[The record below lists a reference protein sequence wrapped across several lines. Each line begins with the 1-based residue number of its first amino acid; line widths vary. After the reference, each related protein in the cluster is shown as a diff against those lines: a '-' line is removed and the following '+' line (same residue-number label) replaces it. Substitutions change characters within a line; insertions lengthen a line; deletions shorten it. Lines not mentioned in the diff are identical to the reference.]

1 MSAGFDPLQVQE
13 MPAVRGPEQ
22 WQLRPRL
29 RLRWLLLGALI
40 AMLAALSAQRVEL
53 DRFAS
58 QSLQALRHLI
68 DPSQPSQ
75 VVEGLSRIGRELLP
89 IQLSET
95 TPLQRLPEL
104 DHANLPWGSRIE
116 ERSQIRHALD
126 PETLQLREQQ
136 DVQRVLVEPLGY
148 LWRALGLMLE
158 TIEIALWGSLLA
170 VLLGAPLALLGTRGY
185 SPHAGLVALAR
196 SLSGLLRSVPDL
208 ISALFLV
215 LAFGFGPIAGVLALG
230 LHTAGFL
237 GKFFAEEIE
246 NAPVPPQQ
254 ALRAA
259 GASPLQVLRHA
270 VLPQVLPAYVGQVQ
284 YILERNIRTATVIGV
299 VGAGGIGQE
308 LKGRFELFDFAHVAT
323 LLLVIFASVMLLELF
338 SARLRKRLL

>member
-1 MSAGFDPLQVQE
+1 MSRTQTQE
-13 MPAVRGPEQ
+13 APAARRAEQ
-22 WQLRPRL
+22 WQLRPPL
-29 RLRWLLLGALI
+29 RPHWLLLGALFGL
-40 AMLAALSAQRVEL
+40 LAALSAQRVEL
-53 DRFAS
+53 DRLAA
-58 QSLQALRHLI
+58 QSVQALRHLL

-75 VVEGLSRIGRELLP
+75 VVEGFARIGRELLP
-89 IQLSET
+89 LQLSET

-104 DHANLPWGSRIE
+104 DRDDLPWGSRIE
-116 ERSQIRHALD
+116 QREQRRHEID
-126 PETLQLREQQ
+126 PQTLELREQRH
-136 DVQRVLVEPLGY
+136 VEAVLVEPLGY

-158 TIEIALWGSLLA
+158 TIEIAAWGSLLA
-170 VLLGAPLALLGTRGY
+170 VLLGAPLALLGARGY
-185 SPHAGLVALAR
+185 SPHASLLVVSR

-246 NAPVPPQQ
+246 NAPAGPQQ

-259 GASPLQVLRHA
+259 GAGPLQVLRHA

-323 LLLVIFASVMLLELF
+323 LLLVIFASVMLLELL
-338 SARLRKRLL
+338 SARLRRRLL